1 MAVYTEYT
9 DHAMLRIHYF
19 RQHTLSHLQPTNLIP
34 LARIEPISRWNPPHR
49 QEHTIKLCYVTFAVT
64 NYNTVN
70 RTSHATQ
77 KFIRLSTETVEFAL
91 ITLNDR
97 SKPVL
102 LHIPSATPLLASHHL
117 GGHKVWLR
125 TSSTARLESC
135 PSENSP
141 DKAPELRSWRSNVV
155 LVPLPSLLALP
166 GVQGARADGDIS
178 VLALLR
184 NSSSSPTRRL
194 VGSGVSIRLAL
205 GACTGVT
212 LRKLLLLLR
221 WDGWESVLN
230 SSGRVTNSQGHA
242 LPHESLLLEDCF
254 IPVGSKMNS

>member
-1 MAVYTEYT
+1 
-9 DHAMLRIHYF
+9 MLPSPSQTTIQSIEH
-19 RQHTLSHLQPTNLIP
+19 PTRRKN
-34 LARIEPISRWNPPHR
+34 
-49 QEHTIKLCYVTFAVT
+49 
-64 NYNTVN
+64 
-70 RTSHATQ
+70 
-77 KFIRLSTETVEFAL
+77 FIRLSTETVEFAL

-125 TSSTARLESC
+125 TSFTARLESC

-254 IPVGSKMNS
+254 IPVCSKMNS